1 MQQLERIQKTF
12 HVFQILTKIA
22 YVFSIVG
29 AVFCAVGALCAFSW
43 YTGGQVFSLFGEPV
57 TIFSSGKGMNE
68 MLAVLLAD
76 FIMITSEAILLS
88 FANRYLK
95 AEQAEGTPFSEAGAE
110 QLKRL
115 GIRCI
120 WLPIVAMV
128 VASVIGV
135 SFNVDRL
142 DAYSNLPSLATGI
155 VLILASMIFRY
166 GAALEE
172 KCRC

>member
-1 MQQLERIQKTF
+1 MKQLETIQKTF
-12 HVFQILTKIA
+12 RVFRILTKIA
-22 YVFSIVG
+22 FVFSIIG
-29 AVFCAVGALCAFSW
+29 AVTCAVGALCATAW

-57 TIFSSGKGMNE
+57 TIFSSGRGMNE

-76 FIMITSEAILLS
+76 FVMITAEAILLS
-88 FANRYLK
+88 FAYRYLK
-95 AEQAEGTPFSEAGAE
+95 AEQTDGTPFTETGAE

-135 SFNVDRL
+135 SFNVDGL

-166 GAALEE
+166 GAALEATS
-172 KCRC
+172 KC